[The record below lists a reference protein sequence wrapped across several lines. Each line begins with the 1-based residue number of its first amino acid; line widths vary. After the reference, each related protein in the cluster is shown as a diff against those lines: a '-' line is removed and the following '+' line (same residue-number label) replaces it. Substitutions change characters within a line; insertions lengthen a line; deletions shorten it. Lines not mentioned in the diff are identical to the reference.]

1 MLIIVASVMRFY
13 FVRRCGN
20 ARHTTQTAREK
31 IMRAF
36 RWFRWFRW
44 FSVCSWF
51 SWLRRSRFKASKEMA
66 M

>member
-36 RWFRWFRW
+36 RWFSVCSWFRWFRW
-44 FSVCSWF
+44 F
-51 SWLRRSRFKASKEMA
+51 R
-66 M
+66 